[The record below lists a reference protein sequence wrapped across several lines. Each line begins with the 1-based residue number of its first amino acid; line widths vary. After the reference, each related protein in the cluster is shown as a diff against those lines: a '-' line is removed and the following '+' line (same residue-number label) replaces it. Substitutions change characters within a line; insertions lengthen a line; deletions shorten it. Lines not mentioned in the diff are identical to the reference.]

1 MSISIGMAINTHKQ
15 KLVEALNHIKI
26 IDAASGIMNDKIKEY
41 LDYYILKINPLNEF
55 PLTFQ
60 ASSRSLT
67 LWETVLE
74 FRYTY
79 SLGNNDLNNRL
90 SIVYSIKSAQTEKF
104 TGGFAYYYEEDMAWR
119 IKSSKEDAPVSLE
132 DGFETLICL
141 ILSQFIEE
149 AITFHVKSYTP

>member
-26 IDAASGIMNDKIKEY
+26 IDAASGVMDDKIKEY

-55 PLTFQ
+55 PLTFE
-60 ASSRSLT
+60 ADSRSLT
-67 LWETVLE
+67 LWDTVLE
-74 FRYTY
+74 FRYAY
-79 SLGNNDLNNRL
+79 SLGNNEPNNRL
-90 SIVYSIKSAQTEKF
+90 SMLYTIKSAQIEKF
-104 TGGFAYYYEEDMAWR
+104 NGVFAYYYEEHMAWK

-149 AITFHVKSYTP
+149 SINFHVKSYTP